1 MVVYLIDEL
10 MKVQTVNEVNKDFVI
25 EALRSISELITWGD
39 QHDAAYFEFFMEKQV
54 KGELVR
60 ILKIT
65 RTVIFGDDAVNR
77 FIAGAPQTDYFIN
90 LIKFFR
96 DQDRG
101 LESTSSIGSAIDEIE
116 DHLYYFSDAV
126 SAGIPDVGC

>member
-1 MVVYLIDEL
+1 

-65 RTVIFGDDAVNR
+65 RTVINYLFSNEYVN
-77 FIAGAPQTDYFIN
+77 Y
-90 LIKFFR
+90 LITYTYSYDFR
-96 DQDRG
+96 NEE
-101 LESTSSIGSAIDEIE
+101 LLS
-116 DHLYYFSDAV
+116 YYISFLS
-126 SAGIPDVGC
+126 